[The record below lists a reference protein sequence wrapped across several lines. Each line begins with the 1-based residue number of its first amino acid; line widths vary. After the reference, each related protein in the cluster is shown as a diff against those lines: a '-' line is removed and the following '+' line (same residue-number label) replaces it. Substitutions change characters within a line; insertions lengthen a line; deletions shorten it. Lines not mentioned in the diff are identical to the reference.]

1 MKKLL
6 VGLVG
11 LLFLMIPVLGLSA
24 PVSSTS
30 VLTFEWEQDAASLE
44 QISGWVLY
52 ESATTGTGY
61 VKVTDITY
69 TGPATTT
76 YVSDVPITVSGTVGT
91 TVNRYYVLKAKNKII
106 EGVEGSGLESDPS
119 NEVLQAFII
128 PIPVPNVPFNLKIKA
143 VVISK

>member
-30 VLTFEWEQDAASLE
+30 VLTFEWEQDVESLE
-44 QISGWVLY
+44 YISGWVLY
-52 ESATTGTGY
+52 ESATAGTGY
-61 VKVTDITY
+61 VKVTDVVY
-69 TGPATTT
+69 TGPATAT
-76 YVSDVPITVSGTVGT
+76 YVSDVTITVSGVPGT
-91 TVNRYYVLKAKNKII
+91 TVNRYYILKAKNKII
-106 EGVEGSGLESDPS
+106 EGAEGSGLESDPS
-119 NEVLQAFII
+119 NEVIQAYII
-128 PIPVPNVPFNLKIKA
+128 PIPVPNAPFNLKVKV

>member
-1 MKKLL
+1 MKKILM
-6 VGLVG
+6 GLVG

-30 VLTFEWEQDAASLE
+30 VLTFEWEQDVASLE

-52 ESATTGTGY
+52 ESTTPGTGY

-76 YVSDVPITVSGTVGT
+76 YTSDVTITVSGTAGS
-91 TVNRYYVLKAKNKII
+91 TVNRYYILKAKNKIV
-106 EGVEGSGLESDPS
+106 EGAEGSGLESDPS
-119 NEVLQAFII
+119 NEVAQAFII
-128 PIPVPNVPFNLKIKA
+128 PIPTPNAPFNLKIKV